1 MGEGGYA
8 QRLPKEWLDKEIEF
22 LKPIIKDA
30 DIVILTALI
39 PGKEAPV
46 LITDEM
52 VKSMKPGSVIID
64 IAIDQGGNCAVTKPG
79 EEIDYNGV
87 TVSGVKNIPG
97 MMPTSSTW
105 MFANNIYNLL
115 AYLAKDGQITLDR
128 EDPIV
133 KSSLTTIGKKI
144 VHAGANEA
152 GLN

>member
-1 MGEGGYA
+1 
-8 QRLPKEWLDKEIEF
+8 IEC
-22 LKPIIKDA
+22 LNPALTDA
-30 DIVILTALI
+30 DIVTLTALI

-46 LITDEM
+46 LVTDEM

-79 EEIDYNGV
+79 EEIEYSGV
-87 TVSGVKNIPG
+87 KVSGVKNIPG
-97 MMPTSSTW
+97 MVPTSSTW

-115 AYLAKDGQITLDR
+115 AYLSDEGKIKLDR

-133 KSSLTTIGKKI
+133 KSSLTTIDKKI

-152 GLN
+152 GLE